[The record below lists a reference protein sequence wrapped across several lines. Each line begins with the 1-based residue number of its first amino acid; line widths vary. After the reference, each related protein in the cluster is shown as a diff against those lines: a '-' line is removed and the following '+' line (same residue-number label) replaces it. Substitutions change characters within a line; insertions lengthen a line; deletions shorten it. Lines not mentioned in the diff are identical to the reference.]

1 MKSKTF
7 IVVIIIIGSAA
18 YGYYYYFV
26 QTLMLSQIIDTSS
39 NPLSTIVVG
48 FIDFDTGL
56 TRNDVHR
63 LSEKAEYWNSR
74 IQQVNSIQNYQQRNQ
89 ANEKLLAEMMRD
101 PSMSKVV
108 KKLFSFGMD
117 AVGIFFKA
125 LRQ

>member
-7 IVVIIIIGSAA
+7 IIIVIILGAAA

-39 NPLSTIVVG
+39 NPLTNIVVG

-56 TRNDVHR
+56 TRDDVHR
-63 LSEKAEYWNSR
+63 LSERAEYWNNR
-74 IQQVNSIQNYQQRNQ
+74 IQQVNSIQNYQLKNQ
-89 ANEKLLAEMMRD
+89 ESEKLLAEMMEY

-108 KKLFSFGMD
+108 KKLFGFGMD

-125 LRQ
+125 LR